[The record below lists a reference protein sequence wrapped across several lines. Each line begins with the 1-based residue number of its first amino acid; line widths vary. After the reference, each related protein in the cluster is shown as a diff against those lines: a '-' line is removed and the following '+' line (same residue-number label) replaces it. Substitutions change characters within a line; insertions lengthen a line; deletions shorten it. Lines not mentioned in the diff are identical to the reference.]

1 MGHKRI
7 AVIGG
12 GIAGLAAAWLLAD
25 RHTVA
30 LFEKNDYL
38 GGHARTIELDTAD
51 GHKAI
56 DTGFVVYNARNYPH
70 LVNLFALLKI
80 NAQPTEMSFSASID
94 GGAIEYAGNGIATL
108 FAQQRNLARPRFL
121 KMLTDILRFNRAAKR
136 ELCAPQSRDLGEFLA
151 QGRFGA
157 SFRNHYLL
165 PMTAAI
171 WSCPS
176 DAMLA
181 FPAAHLFRFLDNH
194 GLLDLRGRPQ
204 WMSVVGGSCQYIRR
218 MLPRLE
224 HVQVAQPV
232 RRIERCEEYV
242 EVHVAA
248 GAPQRFDEVV
258 LACHADESLRLL
270 DQPTHRERALLSS
283 FRYQAN
289 RTVLHSDAALMLR
302 RRKVWSAW
310 NYITEHRGTGS
321 GGMVQGGTDQSGN
334 SGGNVSVTYWMN
346 RLQRLGG
353 HEQFFVT
360 LNPLREPALTHS
372 EITFNHP
379 LFDSAAVN
387 AQRDLHLLQG
397 QQRTWFCGSY
407 FGYGF
412 HEDALRAAVGVATA
426 LGAPP
431 PWQSPSMP
439 VR

>member
-1 MGHKRI
+1 MGQKRI

-12 GIAGLAAAWLLAD
+12 GIAGLAAAWLLAV
-25 RHTVA
+25 RHKVT

-51 GHKAI
+51 GRKAI
-56 DTGFVVYNARNYPH
+56 DTGFVVYNVRNYPH
-70 LVNLFALLKI
+70 LVNLLAAL
-80 NAQPTEMSFSASID
+80 NVSSQPTEMSFSASID

-108 FAQQRNLARPRFL
+108 FAQRRNLARPKFL
-121 KMLTDILRFNRAAKR
+121 RMLTDIVRFNRAAKR
-136 ELCAPQSRDLGEFLA
+136 ELCGPQTRNLGEFL
-151 QGRFGA
+151 GHCRFGGA
-157 SFRNHYLL
+157 FRDHYLL

-171 WSCPS
+171 WSCPC

-181 FPAAHLFRFLDNH
+181 FPASHLFRFLDNH
-194 GLLDLRGRPQ
+194 GLLDLSGRPQ
-204 WMSVVGGSCQYIRR
+204 WMTVAGGSYQYIKR

-232 RRIERCEEYV
+232 RAIVRKPDYV

-248 GAPQRFDEVV
+248 GAPQRFDDIV
-258 LACHADESLRLL
+258 LACHADESLGLL
-270 DQPTHRERALLSS
+270 DQPTHKEQALLSS

-289 RTVLHSDAALMLR
+289 RAVLHSDAALMPR

-310 NYITEHRGTGS
+310 NYISDLRATDL
-321 GGMVQGGTDQSGN
+321 GGTDQRGD

-346 RLQRLGG
+346 CLQRLGG

-360 LNPLREPALTHS
+360 LNPLREPARIHS
-372 EITFNHP
+372 EITFRHP

-387 AQRDLHLLQG
+387 AQRDLRFHQG
-397 QQRTWFCGSY
+397 NPRTWFCGSY

-412 HEDALRAAVGVATA
+412 HEDALRAAVCVATA
-426 LGAPP
+426 LHAPP
-431 PWQSPSMP
+431 PWQSPSRP
-439 VR
+439 VALNRC